1 MLDLSKHL
9 GLLMVELDTPSSIR
23 YCGMEG
29 YLHGGHQLEPH
40 PDSDETR
47 NLFVLSPPAEAPR
60 NQMRRHRYLIQYDGG
75 DVYVRHPVYKSFTL
89 VEHRDLDDV
98 AAPGDVAHRCWELTL
113 DGLDAR
119 IVMPP
124 DFRMCEQI
132 QDS

>member
-1 MLDLSKHL
+1 MGGCVLDLNKHM

-29 YLHGGHQLEPH
+29 YFRGERRLEPH

-60 NQMRRHRYLIQYDGG
+60 NQLRRHRYLIQYDGG
-75 DVYVRHPVYKSFTL
+75 DAYVRHPVYESLTL
-89 VEHRDLDDV
+89 IEHGPLDDP
-98 AAPGDVAHRCWELTL
+98 AAPACWELTL

-124 DFRMCEQI
+124 DFRACEQV